1 MPAIVSERNV
11 GPVTLLE
18 LGGRLV
24 GESTGE
30 LRQKLEGL
38 IEAGR
43 AELLLDCSQVT
54 AIDSQALGTLVREWV
69 SAERHGGKLKLLRPS
84 SQMRQ
89 ALNVT
94 RLSPLIESFDDV
106 SAALRSF

>member
-1 MPAIVSERNV
+1 MAAIVSERNV

-24 GESTGE
+24 GEATGE
-30 LRQKLEGL
+30 LHKKLQAL
-38 IEAGR
+38 IDAGR
-43 AELLLDCSQVT
+43 TELLLDCSQVT
-54 AIDSQALGTLVREWV
+54 AIDSQALGMLVREWV

-84 SQMRQ
+84 SQMRE
-89 ALNVT
+89 ALKIT
-94 RLSPLIESFDDV
+94 RLASLIESFDDV

>member
-1 MPAIVSERNV
+1 MSAIVSERNV

-18 LGGRLV
+18 LGQRLV
-24 GESTGE
+24 GTSTGE
-30 LRQKLEGL
+30 LHKKLKDL

-43 AELLLDCSQVT
+43 TELLLDCSQVS
-54 AIDSQALGTLVREWV
+54 AIDSQSLGTLVREWV

-84 SQMRQ
+84 PQMRE
-89 ALNVT
+89 ALEIT
-94 RLSPLIESFDDV
+94 RLSPLIETFDDL

>member
-1 MPAIVSERNV
+1 VPAVISERNV

-18 LGGRLV
+18 LGQRLTGV
-24 GESTGE
+24 AAGE
-30 LRQKLEGL
+30 LHQRLGGL

-43 AELLLDCSQVT
+43 TELLLECSQIK

-69 SAERHGGKLKLLRPS
+69 SAERHGGKLKLLRLSPRM
-84 SQMRQ
+84 QE
-89 ALNVT
+89 ALTFT
-94 RLSPLIESFDDV
+94 RLHSLIESFDDV